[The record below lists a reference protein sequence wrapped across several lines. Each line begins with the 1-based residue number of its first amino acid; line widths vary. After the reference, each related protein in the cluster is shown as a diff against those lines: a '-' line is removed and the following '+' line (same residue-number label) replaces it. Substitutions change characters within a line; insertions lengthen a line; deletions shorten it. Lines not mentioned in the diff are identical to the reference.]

1 MSADA
6 VKQPVD
12 VLHTV
17 NLVTQCLCIPI
28 VTIFV
33 AMRLSI
39 RIRYRQFSILEDGTY
54 WPIALHGRNANISSV
69 MSHRMG
75 KLLDDLPFEIF

>member
-1 MSADA
+1 MMSADA
-6 VKQPVD
+6 VHQPVD

-33 AMRLSI
+33 AMQLSVRLWF
-39 RIRYRQFSILEDGTY
+39 RQFSVLEDGSCL
-54 WPIALHGRNANISSV
+54 IAWGSCLAVCHGAIET
-69 MSHRMG
+69 
-75 KLLDDLPFEIF
+75 F

>member
-1 MSADA
+1 MMSADA
-6 VKQPVD
+6 VHQPVD

-33 AMRLSI
+33 AMRLSVCLWF
-39 RIRYRQFSILEDGTY
+39 RQFSVLEDGTC
-54 WPIALHGRNANISSV
+54 WPIVLNRRKANP
-69 MSHRMG
+69 R
-75 KLLDDLPFEIF
+75 